1 MASTSDRSSASS
13 NGSPATSKSTAA
25 KQRHGR
31 TGADGDTGEQ
41 PSNLQSAVYLAPR
54 ISPPVS
60 GPASAANST
69 LSSREPSPVRLT
81 PRVSNNNLK
90 ATARA
95 SRSNKSSTSP
105 SPNRGAANAGTGVTT
120 VPSSATAVQ
129 NAFSQLNKPDLQQPA
144 SVEPSLDVP
153 GPEKTTMPPPPPRR
167 TSDSSSRGTTSA
179 SRRRTSITSGACR
192 SPEPGNSSRRSQ
204 QESTPANIST
214 KRSSLA
220 PPPDEIVLSPTK
232 TNADDSDTGIRRAPG
247 RNASGGG
254 STLETVEEASL
265 PSTPMT
271 DKTTKSQP
279 DESQPPQQKTDEA
292 VKQTVESGSESGG
305 NKSSGKE
312 ENRLKVATTRPPGD
326 VLPKRSFTSLNSAR
340 GKPGDGSV
348 RNMIVE
354 TETVTSIPQVSL
366 GVGAGDRGGSGRN
379 DQGGTV
385 RVKQSMETIR
395 PKKEKK
401 KTTRKPTSISGT
413 ASSKADIFEAKVASA
428 VDEADVSD
436 SDETFV
442 YESNPPDPHPGRQH
456 RYHSRTPSTTSMA
469 SQADQFVGRSRSG
482 LRDGH
487 GVTGKRSMK
496 FTNNYNNLDGDAGD
510 LEQGRGSG
518 RGDSNGR
525 YHHIGRHGR
534 GGAYPSLFD
543 SDSPFPQS
551 QTQSRSSRHY
561 ISNGFRQN
569 RRANNPRA
577 YQNYRTMG
585 SPKNMG
591 DAYADDFDGDGADDE
606 RTPLVGSGRGLRSR
620 NGRRPGSAS
629 LRQMEYLEQRQRNFF
644 SRYGGCVIAAFL
656 VFLLIGGAATLIIA
670 LTKPLLDVHV
680 TKISNV
686 LASEQEIMLD
696 LNVNA
701 INPNIFPIAIGSMDV
716 NIFARSRFVGSE
728 KFWRDHGQH
737 PDHFPR
743 VERSKQRA
751 ELAQIVR
758 RAMSGFA
765 ESGVHATD
773 GVDRGTDPIPED
785 PSGDAQTM
793 LLGRVFEFDSPLIFD
808 PSPWTHLPSSS
819 VGGIRLARPGNK
831 TEEGGTERWERVLQ
845 HPFEL
850 IVRGVVKYSL
860 PLSSSVRSASISSK
874 VEVNPD
880 KDGDGDGDGDE
891 DGGPHNDTVQINVRR
906 LTSTKAGTLPLAAS
920 ASAASAV
927 SPVLFARMFSS

>member
-1 MASTSDRSSASS
+1 MASTADRPSASPS
-13 NGSPATSKSTAA
+13 GSSATSKSTAA
-25 KQRHGR
+25 KPKGAAPARGR
-31 TGADGDTGEQ
+31 SGPDGDTTDQ
-41 PSNLQSAVYLAPR
+41 NLPNPPSTVSLPPR

-60 GPASAANST
+60 APASAATST
-69 LSSREPSPVRLT
+69 FSSRESSPVRVT
-81 PRVSNNNLK
+81 PRASSNNL
-90 ATARA
+90 ARA
-95 SRSNKSSTSP
+95 SRSHKSSTSP
-105 SPNRGAANAGTGVTT
+105 SPNRGAVNAGPGVTT

-129 NAFSQLNKPDLQQPA
+129 TAFSQLSKPDLQQPA
-144 SVEPSLDVP
+144 PVDPSLDVP
-153 GPEKTTMPPPPPRR
+153 SPDKSNMPPPPRR
-167 TSDSSSRGTTSA
+167 TSDSASRAPTPA
-179 SRRRTSITSGACR
+179 SRRRTSITRGASR
-192 SPEPGNSSRRSQ
+192 SPGPANASRRLEQQQQQQQQQQ

-214 KRSSLA
+214 KRSALA
-220 PPPDEIVLSPTK
+220 PPPEEGVTSPTK
-232 TNADDSDTGIRRAPG
+232 ANADDSDTGLRRGPS
-247 RNASGGG
+247 RTASGGG

-271 DKTTKSQP
+271 DKTTKSQTEEAP
-279 DESQPPQQKTDEA
+279 LPKIEEA
-292 VKQTVESGSESGG
+292 VKQMAESGSESGG
-305 NKSSGKE
+305 NKSSGSKD
-312 ENRLKVATTRPPGD
+312 ENRPKAATTRPSGD

-340 GKPGDGSV
+340 KPGDGSV

-366 GVGAGDRGGSGRN
+366 GVGTGERGSSRN

-385 RVKQSMETIR
+385 RMKPSMETIR

-401 KTTRKPTSISGT
+401 KSTRKPTGN

-469 SQADQFVGRSRSG
+469 SQVDQFVGRSRSG

-496 FTNNYNNLDGDAGD
+496 FTNNNNYNNLDGDGGD

-518 RGDSNGR
+518 RVDSNGHSSR
-525 YHHIGRHGR
+525 HHHFGRHGR
-534 GGAYPSLFD
+534 GGVYPSFFD
-543 SDSPFPQS
+543 GDSPFPQS
-551 QTQSRSSRHY
+551 QSQASRSSRHY
-561 ISNGFRQN
+561 FSNGFRQN
-569 RRANNPRA
+569 RRGNNPRA
-577 YQNYRTMG
+577 YQNYRTIG

-620 NGRRPGSAS
+620 NGRRPNSAS
-629 LRQMEYLEQRQRNFF
+629 LRQMEYLEQRHRTCF
-644 SRYGGCVIAAFL
+644 SRYGGCLIAAFL
-656 VFLLIGGAATLIIA
+656 VFLLIGGAATLLVA

-716 NIFARSRFVGSE
+716 NLFARSRYVGSE
-728 KFWRDHGQH
+728 KFWRDHGPH
-737 PDHFPR
+737 PDNPFPR
-743 VERSKQRA
+743 VERSKRRA
-751 ELAQIVR
+751 ELAQMVR
-758 RAMSGFA
+758 RALA
-765 ESGVHATD
+765 EPQPSSPEVQATD

-808 PSPWTHLPSSS
+808 PSPWARQPSSS
-819 VGGIRLARPGNK
+819 SGGIRLARPGNK

-874 VEVNPD
+874 VQVSPD
-880 KDGDGDGDGDE
+880 RDGDD
-891 DGGPHNDTVQINVRR
+891 DGGPRNDTVRINRR
-906 LTSTKAGTLPLAAS
+906 PVARDGTAS
-920 ASAASAV
+920 V
-927 SPVLFARMFSS
+927 SRMFSG